1 MLKRV
6 HLVVAVALVIGFAG
20 AAFGVSPL
28 DVPKAPPKG
37 WWPDPCKDYKPPT
50 ERIGAKQA
58 NVVVVNYNP
67 RIESEGGRKL
77 TEVWNWNDPRELTR
91 GVIEGIRTASGGYI
105 NYRIVK
111 WVEIDGCPPFRS
123 GFRYDDAGI
132 MDVLKTH
139 KWIQGDGSSYAKI
152 FEEAGVT
159 KKFVEDF
166 NVTEVWLWGAPGFH
180 WDEYAMLI
188 PARKKR
194 LPPTDNPWFYRPYDI
209 PDLGRTIWVMGWN
222 YERGLGEALHSY
234 GHRCEGILALV
245 FGNGKWDR
253 TLAGRDPWNTWSM
266 CDTDFPGEGSCGN
279 VHVPPNG
286 EAGYDYGNTRTV
298 ECYCDD
304 WPTWPNLTGKRVKVD
319 GTEWG
324 RDQAKYLVWWMG
336 HMPKSPGHTGWGWNN
351 WWIYVANFDGNL
363 SDCKAPQKKQE
374 K

>member
-1 MLKRV
+1 VVKQLV
-6 HLVVAVALVIGFAG
+6 CIVLLVLVVG
-20 AAFGVSPL
+20 AANAATKISPL
-28 DVPKAPPKG
+28 DVPKTPPREL
-37 WWPDPCKDYKPPT
+37 WPRPCADYKPPA
-50 ERIGAKQA
+50 EGIGQKVA

-67 RIESEGGRKL
+67 RIESEGGKRL
-77 TEVWNWNDPRELTR
+77 TEVMHWSDPLELTR
-91 GVIEGIRTASGGYI
+91 GVIDGIRTASGGYI

-111 WVEIDGCPPFRS
+111 WVEIDGAPPFRS

-180 WDEYAMLI
+180 WDEYAMFI
-188 PARKKR
+188 PERKKR

-234 GHRCEGILALV
+234 AHRVEGILALV
-245 FGNGKWDR
+245 LGNGKWDKK
-253 TLAGRDPWNTWSM
+253 LAGKDPWNTWSM

-286 EAGYDYGNTRTV
+286 QDGYDYGNKRTV
-298 ECYCDD
+298 ESYCDD
-304 WPTWPNLTGKRVKVD
+304 WLSWPNLTGKRVTVD
-319 GTEWG
+319 GSEWG
-324 RDQAKYLVWWMG
+324 HDQAKYMVWWMG
-336 HMPKSPGHTGWGWNN
+336 HMPKNPGRTGWGWNN

-363 SDCKAPQKKQE
+363 DNYTPPE
-374 K
+374 KD